1 MIIKLEIKFNW
12 IKFETTLLLTLTR
25 AAITDITLSR
35 RCTCKIGIVD
45 CKIWNLQILP
55 IALSKWIVTFEIFW
69 ELSTSFLDICD
80 FPLLQWE
87 LFKIAPWVAR
97 IFVILKPRSANIRS
111 PCCKTYEIQNAS
123 WLLVRNRT
131 SPFSWKKTN
140 DSNRCYCN
148 QIFDGVGIFIIIPS
162 LCTCLQI

>member
-55 IALSKWIVTFEIFW
+55 MTLSTWIVTFEIFW
-69 ELSTSFLDICD
+69 ELSTYFSDMCD
-80 FPLLQWE
+80 FPLVQWG

-97 IFVILKPRSANIRS
+97 ISVILKPRSANIGS
-111 PCCKTYEIQNAS
+111 PCCKTYEIQNTL
-123 WLLVRNRT
+123 WLLCHKHGLPILLKEN
-131 SPFSWKKTN
+131 
-140 DSNRCYCN
+140 
-148 QIFDGVGIFIIIPS
+148 
-162 LCTCLQI
+162 

>member
-55 IALSKWIVTFEIFW
+55 MTLSTWIVTFEIFW
-69 ELSTSFLDICD
+69 ELSTFFPDICD
-80 FPLLQWE
+80 FPLVKWG

-97 IFVILKPRSANIRS
+97 IYVISKPRSANIRS
-111 PCCKTYEIQNAS
+111 PCCKTYEIQNAL
-123 WLLVRNRT
+123 WLLCHKHDLPILLKEN
-131 SPFSWKKTN
+131 
-140 DSNRCYCN
+140 
-148 QIFDGVGIFIIIPS
+148 
-162 LCTCLQI
+162 